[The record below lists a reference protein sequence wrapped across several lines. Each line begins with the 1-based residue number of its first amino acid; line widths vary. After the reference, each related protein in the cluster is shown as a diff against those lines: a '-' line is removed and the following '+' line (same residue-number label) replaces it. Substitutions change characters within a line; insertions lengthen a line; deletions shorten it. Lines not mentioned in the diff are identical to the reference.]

1 MMPKHVTI
9 LLLIQS
15 LALRGIDE
23 NGADWQEKQE
33 ADAVSK
39 EREGR
44 SGIN

>member
-1 MMPKHVTI
+1 MMPKHVII

-23 NGADWQEKQE
+23 NGPDWQEKQE

-39 EREGR
+39 GERDR